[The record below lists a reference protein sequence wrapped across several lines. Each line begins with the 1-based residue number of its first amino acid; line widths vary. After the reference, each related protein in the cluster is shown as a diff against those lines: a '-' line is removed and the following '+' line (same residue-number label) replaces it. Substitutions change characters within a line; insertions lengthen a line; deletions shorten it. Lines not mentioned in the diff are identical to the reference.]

1 MNTIT
6 VKSPH
11 LTLVGAG
18 PGDPELLTLKAVKAL
33 QEADVV
39 LYDALANDEILEY
52 ANKAL
57 KVPVGKRKGMHSFSQ
72 DQINEMIVNYAFE
85 FGHVVRLKGGDP
97 FVFGRGKEEQEY
109 VEKFGI
115 ETTIIPGIS
124 SSVAVPAS
132 IGIPVTSRG
141 VSESFW
147 VITGTTSSRKLSED
161 VKLAAQSTAT
171 VVILMGLGKI
181 AEITTIY
188 KSVGKGEMPIA
199 IIQNGTRS
207 DQKEV
212 IGTIDTIIQL
222 IEGEGITAP
231 AVIVIGEVVHL
242 ASKNSKKEWDYLLED
257 EFIFQNLNTI
267 PFVN

>member
-6 VKSPH
+6 GKLPY

-18 PGDPELLTLKAVKAL
+18 PGDPELLTLKAINAL
-33 QEADVV
+33 QSADVV
-39 LYDALANDEILEY
+39 LYDALANEEILEY

-57 KVPVGKRKGMHSFSQ
+57 KVPVGKRKGMHSYSQ
-72 DQINEMIVNYAFE
+72 DEINELIVNYAFE

-109 VEKFGI
+109 VEIYGI
-115 ETTIIPGIS
+115 ETTVIPGIS

-147 VITGTTSSRKLSED
+147 VITGTTSERKLSKD
-161 VKLAAQSTAT
+161 VALAAQSTAT

-181 AEITTIY
+181 IEITSIY
-188 KSVGKGEMPIA
+188 KSLEKQELPVA
-199 IIQNGTRS
+199 VIQNGTKAE
-207 DQKEV
+207 QKEV
-212 IGTIDTIIQL
+212 IGTIETISQL
-222 IEGEGITAP
+222 IEKEQIAAP

-242 ASKNSKKEWDYLLED
+242 ASKKIKEELDYVLED